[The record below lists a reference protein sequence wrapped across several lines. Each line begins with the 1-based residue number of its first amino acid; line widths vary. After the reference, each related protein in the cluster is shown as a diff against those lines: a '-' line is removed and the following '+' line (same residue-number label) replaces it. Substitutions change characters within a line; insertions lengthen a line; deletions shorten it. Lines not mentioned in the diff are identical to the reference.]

1 MNKSDQTYKELS
13 IPYFKETFDCIDKI
27 MSAHQIPYYLIGA
40 NAIALELLNKGIKP
54 SRGTRDIDF
63 AIMISSF
70 DEYKQITRDL
80 IANGFI
86 KTKEPYRFNFK
97 GSNLV
102 IDVLPFGQIEE
113 QYTEDF
119 NKRNVDLHLLGFKEV
134 LEDSISIQIEE
145 KIANIPPLPGMIILK
160 LIAWNDRPEQRENDL
175 ADILTIIQ
183 HFFELEYDEIV
194 EFHYDTFP
202 KDDTVEIDQ
211 LLVAAEVLGRKAKLF
226 LNKSEEL
233 SNRIYQI
240 LETNLQVVS
249 QSEIA
254 KDWALKL
261 NTDIEYSF
269 SILESFQK
277 GISTD

>member
-1 MNKSDQTYKELS
+1 
-13 IPYFKETFDCIDKI
+13 

-261 NTDIEYSF
+261 NSDIEYSF

>member
-1 MNKSDQTYKELS
+1 M
-13 IPYFKETFDCIDKI
+13 
-27 MSAHQIPYYLIGA
+27 
-40 NAIALELLNKGIKP
+40 
-54 SRGTRDIDF
+54 GT
-63 AIMISSF
+63 
-70 DEYKQITRDL
+70 
-80 IANGFI
+80 
-86 KTKEPYRFNFK
+86 
-97 GSNLV
+97 
-102 IDVLPFGQIEE
+102 
-113 QYTEDF
+113 
-119 NKRNVDLHLLGFKEV
+119 
-134 LEDSISIQIEE
+134 
-145 KIANIPPLPGMIILK
+145 
-160 LIAWNDRPEQRENDL
+160 WNDRPEQRENDL

-261 NTDIEYSF
+261 NSDIEYSF